1 MKFKVHLFEDIDL
14 TIHEALEPFV
24 IDDIIEALDDFY
36 KTRLT
41 KFLIWD
47 LNNGGDAKLTTR
59 DMEQI
64 VQFSRE
70 NGAARPDG
78 KSAIVTNNDLYFGIS
93 RMFETY
99 AETSPQL
106 SLVFRVFREVED
118 AKRWLLG

>member
-41 KFLIWD
+41 KYLIWD
-47 LNNGGDAKLTTR
+47 LNNGGDAQLTTR